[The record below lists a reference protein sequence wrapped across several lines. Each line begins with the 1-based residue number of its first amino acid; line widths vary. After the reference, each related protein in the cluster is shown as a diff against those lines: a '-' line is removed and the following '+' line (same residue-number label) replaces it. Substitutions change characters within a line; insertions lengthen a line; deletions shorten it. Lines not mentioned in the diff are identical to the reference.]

1 MELEESKANCY
12 IDDMIAV
19 LQDGKELVH
28 RQDAQQAVGKLQDV
42 SVHKELYLKS
52 LSCNNLK

>member
-19 LQDGKELVH
+19 LQYGKELVH

-42 SVHKELYLKS
+42 SVHIKV
-52 LSCNNLK
+52 

>member
-28 RQDAQQAVGKLQDV
+28 RQDAQQAVWKLQDV
-42 SVHKELYLKS
+42 SVYNKLIIS
-52 LSCNNLK
+52 V